1 MFCSQCGQKLLEGA
15 SFCTNCGM
23 KIIYQEPDIAK
34 EMIPEE
40 PAAEDVN
47 GFETREQIVEE
58 AFANEAEAQNT
69 EDAYSYG
76 AEETPA
82 DSPLTF
88 GADEQAAEEYEDYV
102 FAGAASKE
110 EYEAQQAREQ
120 AGAQPNNGQNAG
132 YGYDNN
138 QNQGYQPNYA
148 GASRAAAI
156 VGYITWIGFIVAI
169 VIGDRNDPHT
179 RFHTNQALVLN
190 IAAIICGLI
199 MIIPIIGWVIGII
212 GYILVIIGWFI
223 GIIGAASGTMNR
235 APLFGK
241 INLIG

>member
-1 MFCSQCGQKLLEGA
+1 MFCSQCGQKLLDGA
-15 SFCTNCGM
+15 SFCTNCGT
-23 KIIYQEPDIAK
+23 KIIYQDPDIAV
-34 EMIPEE
+34 EMTPEE

-47 GFETREQIVEE
+47 GFETREQIVED
-58 AFANEAEAQNT
+58 AFADEVETQQAE
-69 EDAYSYG
+69 
-76 AEETPA
+76 
-82 DSPLTF
+82 SPLTF
-88 GADEQAAEEYEDYV
+88 GTDEQAAEEYEDYV

>member
-1 MFCSQCGQKLLEGA
+1 MFCSQCGQKLLDGA
-15 SFCTNCGM
+15 SFCTNCGT
-23 KIIYQEPDIAK
+23 KIIYQEPDISK
-34 EMIPEE
+34 EMIQEE
-40 PAAEDVN
+40 PVAEEVS
-47 GFETREQIVEE
+47 GVETREQMVEE
-58 AFANEAEAQNT
+58 AFDNAPEAQP
-69 EDAYSYG
+69 
-76 AEETPA
+76 AE
-82 DSPLTF
+82 SPLTF
-88 GADEQAAEEYEDYV
+88 GTDEQAAEEYEDYV

-120 AGAQPNNGQNAG
+120 AGAQPNQQQNAG

-138 QNQGYQPNYA
+138 QNQGYQQNYA

-156 VGYITWIGFIVAI
+156 VGYITWIGFIVAM

-190 IAAIICGLI
+190 LAAIICGII

-223 GIIGAASGTMNR
+223 GIISAATGTMSR